1 MVKTIVSSTG
11 ELVSG
16 RDNVNWYP
24 DEETK
29 RFLLSEDTMETMMEV
44 DVEELCTRTVH
55 KMPSIRPAMGLLNST
70 VLVMASP
77 AALPA
82 TTTSVVKICFMTGLV
97 QHDIRQ
103 IWITDLS
110 KAFLEP
116 SLERKTH

>member
-1 MVKTIVSSTG
+1 MVKTIVSSTE

-16 RDNVNWYP
+16 RDNVNRYP

-77 AALPA
+77 AAFPA
-82 TTTSVVKICFMTGLV
+82 KTTPVVKIRFMTGLV
-97 QHDIRQ
+97 LHDISRT
-103 IWITDLS
+103 WITDLIS
-110 KAFLEP
+110 AKHFWTL
-116 SLERKTH
+116 T